1 MPVVAVVAAAAVA
14 VGWHLWLK
22 LRQQKPVMP
31 ATTPHEVQNSWIVSL
46 KKWKDPLDKT
56 YVHCGRRDKSSA
68 NKKGCLK
75 RPISPTFALC
85 GKERRLTRAACLVG
99 RRGRGNRANPAE
111 R

>member
-1 MPVVAVVAAAAVA
+1 MTNDGLLNQLRLGWF
-14 VGWHLWLK
+14 VGNIL
-22 LRQQKPVMP
+22 QGGQKPVIP

-85 GKERRLTRAACLVG
+85 GKERRLTRAARLVG